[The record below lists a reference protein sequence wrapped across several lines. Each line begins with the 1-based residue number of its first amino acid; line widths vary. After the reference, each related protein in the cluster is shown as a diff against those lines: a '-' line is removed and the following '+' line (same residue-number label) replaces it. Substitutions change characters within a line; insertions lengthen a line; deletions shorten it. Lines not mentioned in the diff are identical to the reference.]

1 MCMCMHGSPRTVEGT
16 GADVYSATVGQGHRC
31 ANAEVYHIERL
42 WGHAHHAVLAQGG
55 LELRELL
62 SEALEVG
69 PTRLARHDQLVLPD

>member
-1 MCMCMHGSPRTVEGT
+1 MHAHMCMVLNRHAHLCM
-16 GADVYSATVGQGHRC
+16 C
-31 ANAEVYHIERL
+31 APVHVHVHV

>member
-1 MCMCMHGSPRTVEGT
+1 MHAHMCMVLNRHAHLCM
-16 GADVYSATVGQGHRC
+16 C
-31 ANAEVYHIERL
+31 APVHVHVHVHV